1 MPEEGA
7 LQVSQVLMQGAEI
20 LRHADIPDPMRD
32 ARKLMAARL
41 GIVADR
47 LTLHIQDMIVADV
60 ANEFLTDIQARASR
74 IPMSHLLGYREFWG
88 RQFDVSRDVLDPRPE
103 TETLVA
109 AALEISF
116 TELLDLG
123 TGSGCILLTL
133 LAERPNA
140 RGIGTDLSEDA
151 LRVAKQNAK
160 KFDLSG
166 RAGFQKSDWFEDV
179 SGAFDLIVSN
189 PPYIASDEMS
199 SLAPELSH
207 EPQFALTDG
216 ADGLSAYREIAG
228 KAGGYLRSGG
238 WLLVEIGWK
247 QGQEVAELLIQ
258 GGFAKVEILQD
269 MDGRDRVV
277 MGRWP

>member
-7 LQVSQVLMQGAEI
+7 LQVSQALTHGAEI
-20 LRHADIPDPMRD
+20 LRCADIPDPMRD

-41 GIVADR
+41 GITTDR
-47 LTLHIQDMIVADV
+47 LTLHTQDMIAAGV
-60 ANEFLTDIQARASR
+60 ANGFLDDIQARAGR
-74 IPMSHLLGYREFWG
+74 IPLSHLLGYREFWG

-109 AALEISF
+109 AALDISF
-116 TELLDLG
+116 TDLLDLG

-140 RGIGTDLSEDA
+140 RGVGTDLSDDA
-151 LRVAKQNAK
+151 LRVAKQNAE

-166 RAGFQKSDWFEDV
+166 RASFHRSDWFEDV

-189 PPYIASDEMS
+189 PPYIAFDEMS

-228 KAGGYLRSGG
+228 NAGGYLRPDG

-247 QGQEVAELLIQ
+247 QGQEVAELLAQ
-258 GGFAKVEILQD
+258 RGFANVEILED